1 MAIKLSK
8 LMTVK
13 NFAKQED
20 VTPSYIYKLVKADKM
35 ECVVIDGVQFIN
47 TEAFPT
53 LPVLVRKNR

>member
-1 MAIKLSK
+1 MAIKITK

-13 NFAKQED
+13 NYAKMED

-47 TEAFPT
+47 TEMFPS
-53 LPVLVRKNR
+53 LPVAVRRNR